1 MSNSKKEKAMDSNMA
16 AVAVASIIT
25 SGATIALG
33 CVFPSIAEGNAV
45 KQALVSMTQQP
56 DEANAIRNTMFVS
69 VAMLESCC
77 IYALLISMIVLF
89 ANPFWNYAVAVAR

>member
-1 MSNSKKEKAMDSNMA
+1 MDENMA
-16 AVAVASIIT
+16 MVAITSIIT
-25 SGATIALG
+25 AGATITLG

-56 DEANAIRNTMFVS
+56 DEASTIRSTLFVS

-77 IYALLISMIVLF
+77 IYALLISMIVIF
-89 ANPFWNYAVAVAR
+89 ANPFWNFAVSAVK